1 MLLLTFVI
9 SRSWAFIDFFKNDD
23 ATEALVNIRNHHL
36 DGRQLVVEYASP
48 DAVRRGGGP
57 RGDNATKD
65 NRKGKDRDTSDGHDS
80 YKPFSKRKVVSEDA
94 DNGDVEMG
102 DEAEETVE
110 RPARKKRRTDGNG
123 DVPRTHRYA
132 KEGKPPKARPK
143 PGAALALAKRET
155 ATIVPSQGKKIVF

>member
-1 MLLLTFVI
+1 MLTCVI
-9 SRSWAFIDFFKNDD
+9 SRSWAFVDFFKNDD

-57 RGDNATKD
+57 RGDDTSKD
-65 NRKGKDRDTSDGHDS
+65 KRKGKDKDTSGEHGS
-80 YKPFSKRKVVSEDA
+80 HKHLSKRKVVSEDV
-94 DNGDVEMG
+94 DNEGDAEMG
-102 DEAEETVE
+102 DEAQETQE
-110 RPARKKRRTDGNG
+110 RPATKKRRTDGNA
-123 DVPRTHRYA
+123 DAPRTHRYA